1 MFNEKDDLYYD
12 LYKESKITVKELR
25 QLPELEGMS
34 DEELEVLADQLFDL
48 AVAAQKIIIEQ

>member
-1 MFNEKDDLYYD
+1 MYQKNDDVYYD
-12 LYKESKITVKELR
+12 LYKESKITLKELK

-34 DEELEVLADQLFDL
+34 DEELQALADQLFDL

>member
-25 QLPELEGMS
+25 ELPELEGMS
-34 DEELEVLADQLFDL
+34 EEELEVLADGLFDL
-48 AVAAQKIIIEQ
+48 AVAAQKIISEL